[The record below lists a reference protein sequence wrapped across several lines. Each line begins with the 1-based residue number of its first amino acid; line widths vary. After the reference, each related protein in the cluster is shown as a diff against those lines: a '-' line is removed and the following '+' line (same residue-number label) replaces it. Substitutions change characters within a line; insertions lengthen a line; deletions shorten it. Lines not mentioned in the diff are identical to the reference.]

1 MEKTGSGRAR
11 AWIVPMM
18 LAVVEIGP
26 PALTVTLPM
35 TPGRLQLLLI
45 EARRSL

>member
-35 TPGRLQLLLI
+35 QGRLQLLLI